1 MKPSRILLYAGI
13 FFALIS
19 FLTPRSF
26 AGEGTTGDYAR
37 DMGVQFGRGL
47 WNIVSSPAEIPCGI
61 RDDMQVNAGTG
72 FFTGL
77 GKGLAFF
84 VRRAVI
90 GVSEVVTFIMP
101 EGRTIAPV
109 CAAKT
114 ATAVQ
119 ST

>member
-1 MKPSRILLYAGI
+1 MKNSKALFYLGILAA
-13 FFALIS
+13 ALS
-19 FLTPRSF
+19 LMAPKSF
-26 AGEGTTGDYAR
+26 AGEGTSGDYAR
-37 DMGVQFGRGL
+37 DMAIQFGRGL

-61 RDDMQVNAGTG
+61 RDDMKVNAGTG
-72 FFTGL
+72 FFTGF

-90 GVSEVVTFIMP
+90 GVSEVVTFVMP

-114 ATAVQ
+114 TTAIQ
-119 ST
+119 